1 MAAIKRSELLDRFED
16 MVRRRVPYVGGGA
29 GTGLSAK
36 GEMPGRD
43 HDTARAV
50 DVEDVAD
57 QCDYVRRR
65 AGAAHVGIGS
75 GLAEG
80 IEQGVRS
87 ATRQRNRNGE
97 RDDLEWVAFV
107 VGSLLKTMA
116 VATEEA
122 DKRCWQTLPA
132 QIQLARLWVPAGEYD
147 LRIRSLAPQGG
158 LAKPETTTRVTLHAG
173 DTRFV
178 VERILQ

>member
-1 MAAIKRSELLDRFED
+1 MK
-16 MVRRRVPYVGGGA
+16 Y
-29 GTGLSAK
+29 
-36 GEMPGRD
+36 
-43 HDTARAV
+43 
-50 DVEDVAD
+50 
-57 QCDYVRRR
+57 
-65 AGAAHVGIGS
+65 

-97 RDDLEWVAFV
+97 RDDMEWVTFV

-132 QIQLARLWVPAGEYD
+132 QIQVARLWVPAGEYD
-147 LRIRSLAPQGG
+147 LRIQSLAQQGA
-158 LAKPETTTRVTLHAG
+158 LAKPETATRVTLRAG